1 MNTIT
6 PKPNTFYVK
15 KQFTDDIGVIPC
27 YADAY
32 IGLSPTYDIKSNPD
46 TSFYLVES
54 KTVAPDDFVY
64 GEGQITEMFL
74 SLYVNSLT
82 QKNSQTPNYL
92 DVYNMRDNLDIT
104 EGNLVIT
111 SGAYNAPIL
120 LYNSFNTNTPWMVE
134 DFDGT
139 NKDFM
144 DMPSTP
150 KQMIGM
156 GKAPLLV
163 ISRRKLM
170 MAMYEKNRDPPK
182 EEHSWAWGQVW
193 SNVAEEVGQI
203 YDWGKYY
210 VGAASAN
217 LLNYFGPRFF
227 EGGSA
232 DDEFFIHKGT
242 DGLYRVS
249 VAESTADAGTPV
261 YNQETGIFAKR
272 LDPLAHNADW
282 WISRGAKWWANQ
294 PRVDMAD
301 STFNQFDEDFQER
314 CTQFNSIFSNI
325 LFSPDIRDIK
335 DQTLE
340 GPGDSSKF
348 IAFSYAN
355 LVTSDAPTNGRA
367 LRLKSFWENY
377 SGSVNGTEEVVTANP
392 FGYQTGG
399 GLLNKGALQQ
409 TTSATIYGIPQP
421 TPIDVTASGTGR
433 PAYAPEIEI
442 VMKINAMD
450 LTTER
455 AYSSDYTVGAGVKT
469 LDRSFSIW
477 FNDNAPAG
485 SDDTDGGGLQLG
497 TAAVFWRDLG
507 LIVKSRKAPAI
518 IFVNEESDNGY
529 VNCYTNS
536 DIYSTY
542 NNWFV
547 KRNETDGAG
556 SGIVT
561 GLVDAADYKVK
572 VPIGEWFRMRIKLN
586 MYTNSGN
593 TGETL
598 PNASGGASL
607 VYFPDLMDENGQYKY
622 APLAHAGSWG
632 ENMWGD
638 TCLGGTQSNVSVSGN
653 NAHFPNMTL
662 WVNNM
667 RSINIVPNAVS
678 GNHINNSYTSVDSI
692 TNDDKTVDVLIDKIS
707 FNQWGP
713 TATNATICTENGMGR
728 LTKIPAP
735 PMVTPTFYAGNNTT
749 PGYKGRISV
758 YATGSTLINEPDN
771 YYGQDSAITAS
782 YMSFGFNDTTQIAN
796 NTTDKN
802 NFLFNNFSTG
812 REETVKPITHVS
824 GGYFTSTNYRGLFG
838 ENFQNDWFDNLTVGD
853 NTKEIHITGGTASVD
868 GFVQKGLVKIKSAFT
883 GWVKTGNP
891 LCAAKVISTNP
902 EGTSIIVDNPELFD
916 VPLNTPLAVEMNNLP
931 YAYLR
936 DGSGSIGYYDVGPAT
951 KVGRNEPLVQ
961 TRKRNGNTIYLSR
974 TIHLDDARSPANAYQ
989 PQFNAVRLKEF
1000 GTVDFQKYAQTN
1012 YGLTK
1017 VMISPY
1023 KYWMNWA
1030 ILNVSSSAGVKW
1042 GDSFGDVSHSGT
1054 QALAPRTYD
1063 GIVPVSGGNTLG
1075 TTYNEFLF
1083 NDGLYTNEWSL
1094 SLTDTEKSIVNLTTD
1109 FGYGMV
1115 NSTNN
1120 PDEVPNSDGG
1130 LGRVGRDY
1138 VLAGQN
1144 YIDIGSYSYTVKPQ
1158 MNRPFNFLVKP
1169 TYMNLF
1175 NGLYSCNINTK
1186 DATTNKPLI
1195 VYGVKD
1201 PLPVVTDLEA
1211 TSNIKIEGVMNP
1223 VEIADM
1229 TKSNATDVQLNWR
1242 ESGDDINHRIL
1253 WVDTTSIQNKYHRA
1267 NFIAPLNENSATV
1280 NYYTS
1285 AQNYLGG
1292 TAVAMTG
1299 TNVPTIEGACGYAF
1313 DGNGSSTFVSSS
1325 TGVTVGSGDEF
1336 TFTCQVKP
1344 NSRHNGNIFCVSSST
1359 TNANNTSGF
1368 LFNVAMYS
1376 AGHVGVF
1383 VNDQF
1388 LQTTTLFDGDGKQP
1402 IAITVTYDKN
1412 LPANNIKIYANGKL
1426 EDTKDYSTTFSGAT
1440 AHNTVGIGGRLFGGG
1455 SVFFNGTIEEITFHD
1470 KCAYV
1475 PTNANRFL
1483 LKTAQLADLT
1493 SGKSNKYQA
1502 RLFLYDYH
1510 NIRGAS
1516 PTEVCRSNS
1525 TSWKITGV
1533 T

>member
-1 MNTIT
+1 
-6 PKPNTFYVK
+6 
-15 KQFTDDIGVIPC
+15 
-27 YADAY
+27 
-32 IGLSPTYDIKSNPD
+32 
-46 TSFYLVES
+46 
-54 KTVAPDDFVY
+54 
-64 GEGQITEMFL
+64 
-74 SLYVNSLT
+74 
-82 QKNSQTPNYL
+82 
-92 DVYNMRDNLDIT
+92 
-104 EGNLVIT
+104 
-111 SGAYNAPIL
+111 
-120 LYNSFNTNTPWMVE
+120 
-134 DFDGT
+134 
-139 NKDFM
+139 
-144 DMPSTP
+144 
-150 KQMIGM
+150 
-156 GKAPLLV
+156 KAPLLV

-678 GNHINNSYTSVDSI
+678 GNH
-692 TNDDKTVDVLIDKIS
+692 
-707 FNQWGP
+707 
-713 TATNATICTENGMGR
+713 
-728 LTKIPAP
+728 
-735 PMVTPTFYAGNNTT
+735 
-749 PGYKGRISV
+749 
-758 YATGSTLINEPDN
+758 
-771 YYGQDSAITAS
+771 
-782 YMSFGFNDTTQIAN
+782 
-796 NTTDKN
+796 
-802 NFLFNNFSTG
+802 
-812 REETVKPITHVS
+812 
-824 GGYFTSTNYRGLFG
+824 
-838 ENFQNDWFDNLTVGD
+838 
-853 NTKEIHITGGTASVD
+853 
-868 GFVQKGLVKIKSAFT
+868 
-883 GWVKTGNP
+883 
-891 LCAAKVISTNP
+891 
-902 EGTSIIVDNPELFD
+902 
-916 VPLNTPLAVEMNNLP
+916 
-931 YAYLR
+931 
-936 DGSGSIGYYDVGPAT
+936 
-951 KVGRNEPLVQ
+951 
-961 TRKRNGNTIYLSR
+961 
-974 TIHLDDARSPANAYQ
+974 
-989 PQFNAVRLKEF
+989 
-1000 GTVDFQKYAQTN
+1000 
-1012 YGLTK
+1012 
-1017 VMISPY
+1017 
-1023 KYWMNWA
+1023 
-1030 ILNVSSSAGVKW
+1030 
-1042 GDSFGDVSHSGT
+1042 
-1054 QALAPRTYD
+1054 
-1063 GIVPVSGGNTLG
+1063 
-1075 TTYNEFLF
+1075 
-1083 NDGLYTNEWSL
+1083 
-1094 SLTDTEKSIVNLTTD
+1094 
-1109 FGYGMV
+1109 
-1115 NSTNN
+1115 
-1120 PDEVPNSDGG
+1120 
-1130 LGRVGRDY
+1130 
-1138 VLAGQN
+1138 
-1144 YIDIGSYSYTVKPQ
+1144 
-1158 MNRPFNFLVKP
+1158 
-1169 TYMNLF
+1169 
-1175 NGLYSCNINTK
+1175 
-1186 DATTNKPLI
+1186 
-1195 VYGVKD
+1195 
-1201 PLPVVTDLEA
+1201 
-1211 TSNIKIEGVMNP
+1211 
-1223 VEIADM
+1223 
-1229 TKSNATDVQLNWR
+1229 
-1242 ESGDDINHRIL
+1242 
-1253 WVDTTSIQNKYHRA
+1253 
-1267 NFIAPLNENSATV
+1267 
-1280 NYYTS
+1280 
-1285 AQNYLGG
+1285 
-1292 TAVAMTG
+1292 
-1299 TNVPTIEGACGYAF
+1299 
-1313 DGNGSSTFVSSS
+1313 
-1325 TGVTVGSGDEF
+1325 
-1336 TFTCQVKP
+1336 
-1344 NSRHNGNIFCVSSST
+1344 
-1359 TNANNTSGF
+1359 
-1368 LFNVAMYS
+1368 
-1376 AGHVGVF
+1376 
-1383 VNDQF
+1383 
-1388 LQTTTLFDGDGKQP
+1388 
-1402 IAITVTYDKN
+1402 
-1412 LPANNIKIYANGKL
+1412 
-1426 EDTKDYSTTFSGAT
+1426 
-1440 AHNTVGIGGRLFGGG
+1440 
-1455 SVFFNGTIEEITFHD
+1455 
-1470 KCAYV
+1470 
-1475 PTNANRFL
+1475 
-1483 LKTAQLADLT
+1483 
-1493 SGKSNKYQA
+1493 
-1502 RLFLYDYH
+1502 
-1510 NIRGAS
+1510 
-1516 PTEVCRSNS
+1516 
-1525 TSWKITGV
+1525 
-1533 T
+1533 